1 VKRLP
6 PIDLHAHIEAD
17 IAASNLSEL
26 GSLIFAATRS
36 LDEAEQAL
44 GRSDPWTIWGV
55 GCHPGLVGVQ
65 KAFDPARFAELIS
78 KTAYVSEVGLDGK
91 SRVSLQTQRATFE
104 AILTTLQTTPR
115 ISSIHSYAATGMI
128 LSCLVAQPIQGAV
141 LHWWLGDEDETRRA
155 VALGCYFSINAAML
169 KRPDVLRHLPLDR
182 VFAETDHPFG
192 DRSGGRSRRPGNV
205 ENVEDAIA
213 RLHGLDQEQVRRA
226 IWQNL
231 ATLVRVTRCG
241 SLLPRA
247 VRVTL
252 AALT

>member
-17 IAASNLSEL
+17 IAASDLSEL

-44 GRSDPWTIWGV
+44 SRSDRWTIWGV
-55 GCHPGLVGVQ
+55 GCHPGLVAVQ
-65 KAFDPARFAELIS
+65 EEFDPVRFADLIS

-91 SRVSLQTQRATFE
+91 SRVSLQIQRSTFS
-104 AILTTLQTTPR
+104 AILTMLHTTPR
-115 ISSIHSYAATGMI
+115 ITSIHSYAATGMI
-128 LSCLVAQPIQGAV
+128 LSCLAAQPIQGAV

-169 KRPDVLRHLPLDR
+169 KRPDVLRLLPLDR

-205 ENVEDAIA
+205 DNVEDAIA
-213 RLHGLDQEQVRRA
+213 RLHGLDQEQVRRVM
-226 IWQNL
+226 WQNL
-231 ATLVRVTRCG
+231 ATLLRVARCG
-241 SLLPRA
+241 SLLPRG
-247 VRVTL
+247 VRIRL
-252 AALT
+252 AALS

>member
-17 IAASNLSEL
+17 IAASDLSEL

-36 LDEAEQAL
+36 LDEAGQAL
-44 GRSDPWTIWGV
+44 DRSDPWTIWGV

-65 KAFDPARFAELIS
+65 KAFDPVRFAELIL

-91 SRVSLQTQRATFE
+91 SRVSMHTQRTSFE
-104 AILTTLQTTPR
+104 AILTMLQTTPR
-115 ISSIHSYAATGMI
+115 IASIHSYAATGMT
-128 LSCLVAQPIQGAV
+128 LACLAAQPIHGAV

-155 VALGCYFSINAAML
+155 VALGCYFSVNAAML
-169 KRPDVLRHLPLDR
+169 KRPDVLRLLPLDR

-192 DRSGGRSRRPGNV
+192 DRSGGRRRRPGNV
-205 ENVEDAIA
+205 DNVEDAIA
-213 RLHGLDQEQVRRA
+213 RLHGLGQEQVRRVM
-226 IWQNL
+226 WQNL

-252 AALT
+252 AALI